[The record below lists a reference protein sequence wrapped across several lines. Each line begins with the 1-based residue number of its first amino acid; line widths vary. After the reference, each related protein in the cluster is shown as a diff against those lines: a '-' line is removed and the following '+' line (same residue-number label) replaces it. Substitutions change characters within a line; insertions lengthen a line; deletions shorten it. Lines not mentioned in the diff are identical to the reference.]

1 MVLST
6 KQSYMQDVKMED
18 VCSFIKDFDKALSKY
33 RLFDLFSAIKPKEKK
48 FEEIR

>member
-1 MVLST
+1 
-6 KQSYMQDVKMED
+6 MQDVKMED

-33 RLFDLFSAIKPKEKK
+33 CLFDLFSAIKPKEKN